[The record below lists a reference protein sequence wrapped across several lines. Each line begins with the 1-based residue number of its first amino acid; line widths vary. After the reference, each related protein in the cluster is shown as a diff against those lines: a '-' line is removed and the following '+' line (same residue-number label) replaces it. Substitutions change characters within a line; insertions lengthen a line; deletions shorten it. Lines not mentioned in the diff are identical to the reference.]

1 MTRCLLLVL
10 LLADS
15 ARLAA
20 DTVYVRDTLYV
31 PLRGGQSTEHR
42 ILHRGLQSG
51 LQLERLEIN
60 EDTGYSRVRTEG
72 GLEGWLQ
79 SQYLVTEPIA
89 QQRLEAISAEL
100 SSLQAEHQQ
109 TLLRLRDLREANET
123 MSSEIS
129 TLNDSRQE
137 LSKQLEDI
145 TNLAANTISVDE
157 ENARLKGNERT
168 LTDKLNHLT
177 VTNQDLQNK
186 ESQQWFMYGAATIM
200 LGLLLGLWVGR
211 RIYHRRHRG
220 GWG

>member
-1 MTRCLLLVL
+1 MTGVQTCAL
-10 LLADS
+10 
-15 ARLAA
+15 
-20 DTVYVRDTLYV
+20 
-31 PLRGGQSTEHR
+31 P
-42 ILHRGLQSG
+42 IFHRGLKSG
-51 LQLERLEIN
+51 LQLERLELN
-60 EDTGYSRVRTEG
+60 KDTGYSRIRTADG
-72 GLEGWLQ
+72 IEGWLQ

-89 QQRLEAISAEL
+89 QQRLEGISAEL

-129 TLNDSRQE
+129 TLNDSRQQ

-186 ESQQWFMYGAATIM
+186 ESRQWFMYGAATIM

-211 RIYHRRHRG
+211 RIYQRRHRG

>member
-10 LLADS
+10 LLTSS

-60 EDTGYSRVRTEG
+60 EDTGYTRVRTAG

-89 QQRLEAISAEL
+89 QQRLDAISAEL

-129 TLNDSRQE
+129 TLTDSRQQ